1 MKKQRLMA
9 KRKVRK
15 GTRRRGRDKIPAVA
29 AALTVAQVTA
39 RVRRRKIK

>member
-15 GTRRRGRDKIPAVA
+15 WARRRGRDKIPAVA
-29 AALTVAQVTA
+29 AALTVTIVIA
-39 RVRRRKIK
+39 RVRRRRRE

>member
-29 AALTVAQVTA
+29 AALTVTIVIAK
-39 RVRRRKIK
+39 VRMRKE